1 MEIDA
6 GLDSTG
12 LPYDS
17 AAEIT
22 AEAARLGYSRI
33 WVGSVADPFQ
43 ICALRWSQTRAVVPG
58 GIGTAIGVIPVG
70 VRTPADLA
78 QSAAALS
85 QLTGGRFVLGIG
97 AGTVYEP
104 AYRRAWGIEENS
116 ALALVRAYLQTMRGF
131 QAGEPVTYQ
140 EAGLRYDGALLA
152 AEPVTTPLY
161 VGAAGPQ
168 MITLGGELADGIYLS
183 WCTPDAVSASR
194 ALIAD
199 GAARAGR
206 DPARV
211 TLAASAR
218 VCVDDDEDTARRAL
232 AAALLP
238 YVAGW
243 GGGARPAAFRAN
255 FERMGFA
262 AEVAE
267 IDRLGE
273 SGAGREYIIE
283 AFPERMLRGL
293 GYFGPAAGAAEA
305 VRRQVAGADTA
316 VVRVVPARPG
326 ADAIRAVLEA
336 GRPGEPPESSGEV
349 RR

>member
-1 MEIDA
+1 MEIDV
-6 GLDSTG
+6 GLDSLA

-17 AAEIT
+17 EAEIT
-22 AEAARLGYSRI
+22 AEAARLGYTRI

-43 ICALRWSQTRAVVPG
+43 TCALRWSQTRAVVPG
-58 GIGTAIGVIPVG
+58 GVGTAIGVIPVG

-78 QSAAALS
+78 SSAAALS
-85 QLTGGRFVLGIG
+85 RLTGGRFVLGVG

-104 AYRRAWGIEENS
+104 AYRRAWGIEEDS
-116 ALALVRAYLQTMRGF
+116 SLALVRAYLETMRAF
-131 QAGEPVTYQ
+131 QAGESVTYKK
-140 EAGLRYDGALLA
+140 AGLRYDGALLA
-152 AEPVTTPLY
+152 GEPIRTPLY

-168 MITLGGELADGIYLS
+168 MITLGGELADGVYLS
-183 WCTPDAVSASR
+183 WCTPDAVTSAR
-194 ALIAD
+194 ARIAD
-199 GAARAGR
+199 GAERAGR
-206 DPARV
+206 DPAEV

-218 VCVDDDEDTARRAL
+218 VCVDDDVAAARRAL

-243 GGGARPAAFRAN
+243 GAGGRPRAFRAG

-267 IDRLGE
+267 IDRL
-273 SGAGREYIIE
+273 SANGAGRDEIIE
-283 AFPERMLRGL
+283 AFPDGMLRGL
-293 GYFGPAAGAAEA
+293 GYYGPAAGAVEA

-316 VVRVVPARPG
+316 VVRIVPARPG

-336 GRPGEPPESSGEV
+336 GRPA
-349 RR
+349 

>member
-1 MEIDA
+1 MEIDV
-6 GLDSTG
+6 GLDSLG
-12 LPYDS
+12 LPYDTE
-17 AAEIT
+17 AEMT
-22 AEAARLGYSRI
+22 AEAARLGYARI

-58 GIGTAIGVIPVG
+58 GVGTAIGVIPVG

-85 QLTGGRFVLGIG
+85 RLTGGRFVLGVG

-104 AYRRAWGIEENS
+104 AYRRAWGIEEDS
-116 ALALVRAYLQTMRGF
+116 PVALVRAYLQTMRGF
-131 QAGEPVTYQ
+131 QAGDSVTYR

-152 AEPVTTPLY
+152 AEPVATPLY
-161 VGAAGPQ
+161 VGAAGPR
-168 MITLGGELADGIYLS
+168 MITLGGELADGVYLS
-183 WCTPDAVSASR
+183 WCTPGTVSWAR
-194 ALIAD
+194 ARIAD

-206 DPARV
+206 DPATV

-238 YVAGW
+238 YIAGW
-243 GGGARPAAFRAN
+243 GGGARPRAFRAS

-262 AEVAE
+262 AEIAE
-267 IDRLGE
+267 IDRLSD
-273 SGAGREYIIE
+273 SGAKREQIVD
-283 AFPERMLRGL
+283 AFPDRMLRGL
-293 GYFGPAAGAAEA
+293 GYFGPPGGAAEA

-326 ADAIRAVLEA
+326 TDAIRAVLEA
-336 GRPGEPPESSGEV
+336 CRPAGASRLG
-349 RR
+349 

>member
-1 MEIDA
+1 VEIDV
-6 GLDSTG
+6 GLDSLG
-12 LPYDS
+12 LAYDS
-17 AAEIT
+17 AADIT
-22 AEAARLGYSRI
+22 AEAARLGYTRI

-43 ICALRWSQTRAVVPG
+43 TCALRWSQTRAVVPG
-58 GIGTAIGVIPVG
+58 GVSTAIGVVPVG
-70 VRTPADLA
+70 MRTPADLA

-97 AGTVYEP
+97 AGTVYER
-104 AYRRAWGIEENS
+104 AYRRAWGIAEDS
-116 ALALVRAYLQTMRGF
+116 SLALVSAYLQTMRAF
-131 QAGEPVTYQ
+131 QAGEPVTYT

-152 AEPVTTPLY
+152 AEPTATPLY

-183 WCTPDAVSASR
+183 WCTPDAVSWTR
-194 ALIAD
+194 ARIVD

-206 DPARV
+206 EPARV

-238 YVAGW
+238 YLAGW
-243 GGGARPAAFRAN
+243 GGGARPRAFRAS

-262 AEVAE
+262 AEIAE
-267 IDRLGE
+267 IDRLSE
-273 SGAGREYIIE
+273 SGAGREQIIE
-283 AFPERMLRGL
+283 AFPDRMLRGL

-326 ADAIRAVLEA
+326 ADAIRAVLAACQPGAAA
-336 GRPGEPPESSGEV
+336 GLG
-349 RR
+349 

>member
-1 MEIDA
+1 MEIDV
-6 GLDSTG
+6 GMDSLG

-17 AAEIT
+17 AAAVT
-22 AEAARLGYSRI
+22 ADAGRLGYGRI
-33 WVGSVADPFQ
+33 WIGSVADPFQ
-43 ICALRWSQTRAVVPG
+43 TCALRWSQTLAVVPG
-58 GIGTAIGVIPVG
+58 GVGTAIGVIPVG
-70 VRTPADLA
+70 VRSPADLA

-85 QLTGGRFVLGIG
+85 ELTGGRFVLGIG

-104 AYRRAWGIEENS
+104 AYRRAWGIGERS
-116 ALALVRAYLQTMRGF
+116 SLALVRAYLQTMRAF
-131 QAGEPVTYQ
+131 LAGEPVTCT

-152 AEPVTTPLY
+152 AAPTATPLY

-183 WCTPDAVSASR
+183 WCTPDVVSQAR
-194 ALIAD
+194 ACIAD
-199 GAARAGR
+199 GAARADR
-206 DPARV
+206 DPAQV

-218 VCVDDDEDTARRAL
+218 VCVDEDEDTARRAL

-243 GGGARPAAFRAN
+243 GGGARPRAFRAG

-262 AEVAE
+262 AEMDE
-267 IDRLGE
+267 IDRLSDG
-273 SGAGREYIIE
+273 GAGRAEILD

-326 ADAIRAVLEA
+326 ADAVRAVLEA
-336 GRPGEPPESSGEV
+336 CRPG
-349 RR
+349 

>member
-1 MEIDA
+1 VEIDV
-6 GLDSTG
+6 GMDSLG

-17 AAEIT
+17 AAEVT
-22 AEAARLGYSRI
+22 ADAARLGYGRI

-43 ICALRWSQTRAVVPG
+43 TCALRWSQTRTVVAG
-58 GIGTAIGVIPVG
+58 GVGTAIGVIPVG
-70 VRTPADLA
+70 MRSPADLA

-104 AYRRAWGIEENS
+104 AYRRAWGIEEHS
-116 ALALVRAYLQTMRGF
+116 SLVLVRAYLQTMRAF
-131 QAGEPVTYQ
+131 QAGESVTYR
-140 EAGLRYDGALLA
+140 EAGLRYDGAQLPA
-152 AEPVTTPLY
+152 GPNRTALY
-161 VGAAGPQ
+161 VGAAGPR
-168 MITLGGELADGIYLS
+168 MITLGGELADGVYLS
-183 WCTPDAVSASR
+183 WCTPEAVSRARAS
-194 ALIAD
+194 IAD

-206 DPARV
+206 DPAQV

-243 GGGARPAAFRAN
+243 GSGARPRAFRAG
-255 FERMGFA
+255 FERMGFD

-267 IDRLGE
+267 IDRLTD
-273 SGAGREYIIE
+273 SGAGREEIID

-326 ADAIRAVLEA
+326 ADAIEAVLEA
-336 GRPGEPPESSGEV
+336 CRP
-349 RR
+349 R

>member
-1 MEIDA
+1 MEIDV
-6 GLDSTG
+6 GMDSLG

-17 AAEIT
+17 SAEI
-22 AEAARLGYSRI
+22 AADAARLGYGRI

-43 ICALRWSQTRAVVPG
+43 TCALRWSQTRAVVPG
-58 GIGTAIGVIPVG
+58 GVGTAIGVIPVG
-70 VRTPADLA
+70 MRTPADLA

-85 QLTGGRFVLGIG
+85 ELTGGRFVLGVG

-104 AYRRAWGIEENS
+104 TYRRAWGVEEQS
-116 ALALVRAYLQTMRGF
+116 SLALVRAYLQTVRAF
-131 QAGEPVTYQ
+131 QAGESVTYRK
-140 EAGLRYDGALLA
+140 AGLRYDGALLA
-152 AEPVTTPLY
+152 AAPVATPLY

-168 MITLGGELADGIYLS
+168 MITLAGELADGLYLS
-183 WCTPDAVSASR
+183 WCTPDAVSR
-194 ALIAD
+194 ARARIAD
-199 GAARAGR
+199 GATRAGR
-206 DPARV
+206 DPDQV

-218 VCVDDDEDTARRAL
+218 VCVDNDEDTARRAL

-243 GGGARPAAFRAN
+243 GGGARPRAFRAG

-262 AEVAE
+262 AEMAE
-267 IDRLGE
+267 IDRLSD
-273 SGAGREYIIE
+273 SGKERAEVID

-293 GYFGPAAGAAEA
+293 GYFGPAAGAADA

-326 ADAIRAVLEA
+326 AAAVRAVLEA
-336 GRPGEPPESSGEV
+336 CQPS
-349 RR
+349 

>member
-1 MEIDA
+1 VEIDV

-22 AEAARLGYSRI
+22 AEAARLGYNRI

-104 AYRRAWGIEENS
+104 SYRRAWGIEEGS
-116 ALALVRAYLQTMRGF
+116 SLALVRAYLQTMRAF
-131 QAGEPVTYQ
+131 QAGESVTYR
-140 EAGLRYDGALLA
+140 EAGLRYEGARLA
-152 AEPVTTPLY
+152 AEPMTTPLY

-168 MITLGGELADGIYLS
+168 MITLGGELADGVYLS
-183 WCTPDAVSASR
+183 WCTPEAVSLAR
-194 ALIAD
+194 ALIAE

-206 DPARV
+206 GPQQV
-211 TLAASAR
+211 MLAASAR
-218 VCVDDDEDTARRAL
+218 VCVDDDEDTARRTL

-238 YVAGW
+238 YIAGW
-243 GGGARPAAFRAN
+243 GGGTRPRAFRAN

-267 IDRLGE
+267 IDRLSD
-273 SGAGREYIIE
+273 SGAGRAEIID
-283 AFPERMLRGL
+283 AFPERMLRAL
-293 GYFGPAAGAAEA
+293 GYFGRAAGAAEA

-316 VVRVVPARPG
+316 VVRVVAARPG

-336 GRPGEPPESSGEV
+336 CRPA
-349 RR
+349 